1 MLINTR
7 ILRVLIE
14 ISLYPTVPR
23 HATPSELSQYYW
35 CADSCLT
42 FTAQTGIPAYMR
54 NTFPSF
60 SPQPQHVS
68 YHRFN
73 RHYSVISVFQT
84 SPRHRKL
91 VIPVLPK
98 QVSHR
103 IDRWFISS
111 YSPPYLT
118 ATQLLSISEFM
129 AYSGVDLH
137 HSDVTPSR
145 AYDPANESRDVEI

>member
-1 MLINTR
+1 MYLT
-7 ILRVLIE
+7 VLW
-14 ISLYPTVPR
+14 
-23 HATPSELSQYYW
+23 HATPSEFRRYYW
-35 CADSCLT
+35 CADSCLA
-42 FTAQTGIPAYMR
+42 FTVRTGIPAYMR

-68 YHRFN
+68 YHRFD
-73 RHYSVISVFQT
+73 RHYSVVSVFQT
-84 SPRHRKL
+84 SPWHRRL

-98 QVSHR
+98 QVPQR

-111 YSPPYLT
+111 YSPPCLA

-145 AYDPANESRDVEI
+145 AYDARLTRARH

>member
-1 MLINTR
+1 
-7 ILRVLIE
+7 
-14 ISLYPTVPR
+14 
-23 HATPSELSQYYW
+23 
-35 CADSCLT
+35 
-42 FTAQTGIPAYMR
+42 MR

-145 AYDPANESRDVEI
+145 AHDAADKPRHVGGSNCQHALFNTNLITRVPPPSGQFFNATFRT

>member
-1 MLINTR
+1 
-7 ILRVLIE
+7 
-14 ISLYPTVPR
+14 
-23 HATPSELSQYYW
+23 
-35 CADSCLT
+35 
-42 FTAQTGIPAYMR
+42 MR

-68 YHRFN
+68 YHRVS

-103 IDRWFISS
+103 IDRWFTSS
-111 YSPPYLT
+111 YSPPCLT

-145 AYDPANESRDVEI
+145 AYDAADKPRHVGGGEQLSTRPILIHKTSNQNTLTEKVLSQKH